1 MTQRFGVDIG
11 GTFTDLYFFDS
22 DRKKLITAK
31 VPSTPRDYTIGVINA
46 INQAQIS
53 LNNVKH
59 IVHGSTIATNAVI
72 ERKLPTTP
80 FITTK
85 GFRDVIEIGRYHR
98 EKLYDPYQ
106 VKPELLVKRRCRY
119 EVSERIDSSGRI
131 VKKLDEEEA
140 LSIVENIKQLK
151 VKVVAIG
158 FLNSY
163 INPDHEDK
171 MEKLLQENIP
181 GLLISK
187 SSKVL
192 SKIRPLGRFTT
203 TILNAALKPIINTYI
218 ETLISSLEASGF
230 KGNLWLSQ
238 SNGGIIRSDFIKENP
253 EVMLLSG
260 PSMGI
265 IASSYVCNLRGEDNV
280 VTLDMGGTSSD
291 VSLIEKGIGSI
302 TTERQID
309 WDMPIPVPM
318 MEIETIGAGGGS
330 IAWVDQGG
338 MLKVGPESAGA
349 DPGPVC
355 YGRGGK
361 EPTVTDANLL
371 LGRLNP
377 KTKLGGEVNIDPE
390 SARVAIENLGKR
402 LGLGWLDCAKGILKI
417 VQENMANAVK
427 RVLISKSRDPRD
439 YVLVVFGGAGPM
451 HACAVAQSL
460 GIPKVLAPF
469 HAGVFCALGASIAD
483 VSHNIEKTYYT
494 PINETSIMD
503 LNRNYSTLE
512 KIGKDTLIEEG
523 FKESHITLRRIAEMR
538 YVGQTYEVD
547 TPIPSRELLDQDLL
561 SIKNEFDRV
570 HETRFGLCF
579 PNDMAAF
586 VNLRV
591 NAIGVVEKQDLPRFE
606 SQERNLPMV
615 EERDMYFSEI
625 EGPIKGKIYDGERI
639 FPGMAFS
646 GPASIE
652 LKESTVIISPHCTAI
667 VDEFRNIII
676 DVR

>member
-1 MTQRFGVDIG
+1 MIQRFGVDIG

-22 DRKKLITAK
+22 DRKKLVTAK
-31 VPSTPRDYTIGVINA
+31 VPSTPEDYTIGVINA
-46 INQAQIS
+46 IKQAQIN
-53 LNNVKH
+53 LNQVKH

-72 ERKLPTTP
+72 ERKLPITP

-85 GFRDVIEIGRYHR
+85 GFRDIIEIGRYHR

-106 VKPELLVKRRCRY
+106 VKPEQLVKRRYRY
-119 EVSERIDSSGRI
+119 EVSERIDSSGHI
-131 VKKLDEEEA
+131 VKKLDEQEA
-140 LSIVENIKQLK
+140 LSIVEKIKQIK
-151 VKVVAIG
+151 MKVVAIG

-171 MEKLLQENIP
+171 MEKLLREYIP
-181 GLLISK
+181 SLLISK

-203 TILNAALKPIINTYI
+203 TILNAALKPIINTYM
-218 ETLISSLEASGF
+218 ETLIHSLEANGF
-230 KGNLWLSQ
+230 RGNLWLSQ

-265 IASSYVCNLRGEDNV
+265 IASSYVCNLRGEENV

-318 MEIETIGAGGGS
+318 MDIETIGAGGGS
-330 IAWVDQGG
+330 VAWVDQGR

-377 KTKLGGEVNIDPE
+377 KTKLGGEVSIDSE
-390 SARVAIENLGKR
+390 SARAALENLGKR
-402 LGLGWLDCAKGILKI
+402 LGLSWLDCAKGILKI
-417 VQENMANAVK
+417 VEENMANAVK

-483 VSHNIEKTYYT
+483 VTHNIEKTYYA
-494 PINETSIMD
+494 PINETNVMD
-503 LNRNYSTLE
+503 LNKNFSSLE
-512 KIGKDTLIEEG
+512 KIGRDTLIEEG
-523 FKESHITLRRIAEMR
+523 FDISHITLRRIAEMR
-538 YVGQTYEVD
+538 YIGQTYEVE
-547 TPIPSRELLDQDLL
+547 TPIPSRNLSSEDIL
-561 SIKNEFDRV
+561 SIKKEFDKV
-570 HETRFGLCF
+570 HEIRFGLCF

-591 NAIGVVEKQDLPRFE
+591 NAIGVVDKQDLPRFE
-606 SQERNLPMV
+606 PQEPSLPLL
-615 EERDMYFSEI
+615 EERAMYFSET
-625 EGPIKGKIYDGERI
+625 EGPVMGKVYDGEKI
-639 FPGMAFS
+639 FPDMTFS
-646 GPASIE
+646 GPVSLE
-652 LKESTVIISPHCTAI
+652 LKESTVIVPPRCTAI
-667 VDEFRNIII
+667 VDKFRNIII

>member
-1 MTQRFGVDIG
+1 MAQRFGVDIG
-11 GTFTDLYFFDS
+11 GTFTDLYFYDS
-22 DRKKLITAK
+22 DKNKLITAK
-31 VPSTPRDYTIGVINA
+31 VPSTPRDYTVGVISA
-46 INQAQIS
+46 INQAQIN
-53 LNNVKH
+53 LNKVEH

-72 ERKLPTTP
+72 ERKLPATL

-85 GFRDVIEIGRYHR
+85 GFRDIIEVGRYHR

-106 VKPELLVKRRCRY
+106 IKPEALVKRRHRY
-119 EVSERIDSSGRI
+119 EVSERIDSGGRI
-131 VKKLDEEEA
+131 VKPLDQQEA
-140 LSIVENIKQLK
+140 LAIVEKIKQLK
-151 VKVVAIG
+151 VRVVAIG

-163 INPDHEDK
+163 VNSEHEDR
-171 MEKLLQENIP
+171 MEKLLKEKMP
-181 GLLISK
+181 DLLISK
-187 SSKVL
+187 SSQVL
-192 SKIRPLGRFTT
+192 CKIRPLGRFTT

-218 ETLISSLEASGF
+218 ETLINRLQANGF
-230 KGNLWLSQ
+230 RGNLWLSQ
-238 SNGGIIRSDFIKENP
+238 SNGGIIRSEFIKGNP

-280 VTLDMGGTSSD
+280 VTLDMGGTSTD
-291 VSLIEKGIGSI
+291 VSLVDKGIGSI

-338 MLKVGPESAGA
+338 MLKVGPQSAGA

-355 YGRGGK
+355 YGRGGT

-377 KTKLGGEVNIDPE
+377 KTRLGGELIIDAVA
-390 SARVAIENLGKR
+390 ARAAIENLGKR
-402 LGLGWLDCAKGILKI
+402 LGLNWLDGAKGILRI

-469 HAGVFCALGASIAD
+469 HSGVFCASGASIAD
-483 VSHNIEKTYYT
+483 VIHNIEKTYYA
-494 PINETSIMD
+494 PINEINIAD
-503 LNRNYSTLE
+503 LNGNYSSLE
-512 KIGKDTLIEEG
+512 KIGKNTLTEEG
-523 FKESHITLRRIAEMR
+523 FDESHITLRRIAEMR

-547 TPIPSRELLDQDLL
+547 TPIPSRKLINEDLL
-561 SIKNEFDRV
+561 SIKREFDRV

-579 PNDMAAF
+579 PNDVAAF

-591 NAIGVVEKQDLPRFE
+591 SAIGVVEKQDLPCFE
-606 SQERNLPMV
+606 SKDRDPSLV
-615 EERDMYFSEI
+615 EERDMYFSETQ
-625 EGPIKGKIYDGERI
+625 GPTKGKVYDGDRI
-639 FPGMAFS
+639 FPGMTFS
-646 GPASIE
+646 GPVSIE
-652 LKESTVIISPHCTAI
+652 LKESTIIIPPNCAAS

-676 DVR
+676 EVR